1 MDINQ
6 FKRERDEALLSLDK
20 EKILR
25 FCEKYQVPMPN
36 NDLSFWAGIHKSIY
50 LLKTATPEQK
60 EFSKNWLIS
69 RGFNPGIG

>member
-25 FCEKYQVPMPN
+25 FCEKYQVPMPH
-36 NDLSFWAGIHKSIY
+36 NDFHFGLAFINQYIC
-50 LLKTATPEQK
+50 
-60 EFSKNWLIS
+60 SKPPRLNKKNFQ
-69 RGFNPGIG
+69 RIG